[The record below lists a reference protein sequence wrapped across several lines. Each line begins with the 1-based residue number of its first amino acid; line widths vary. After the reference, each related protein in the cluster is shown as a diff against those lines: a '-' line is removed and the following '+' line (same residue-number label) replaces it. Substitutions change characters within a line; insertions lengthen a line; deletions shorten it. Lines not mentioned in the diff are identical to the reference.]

1 MWPNP
6 QENLMNLRDDHDVII
21 DFASVRLFPELAIYH
36 LHGKVSTIWLTEMS
50 AILAVFALSFQ

>member
-21 DFASVRLFPELAIYH
+21 DFASVRLFPELTIYH
-36 LHGKVSTIWLTEMS
+36 
-50 AILAVFALSFQ
+50 